1 MARSRPRRKV
11 RLKPIAYAVV
21 ALVAGLVLL
30 VLSQLV
36 EPAPRPETAPTA
48 SAPGEPAVP
57 EPSPTGKE
65 ATAMNL
71 SGLLLLFGAAGFLI
85 CIICIGWFVL
95 EVRKARPAWKTQKKY
110 PKMR

>member
-1 MARSRPRRKV
+1 MARTKPRRKV
-11 RLKPIAYAVV
+11 RLKPIAYALA

-36 EPAPRPETAPTA
+36 KPAPQPEAAPTA
-48 SAPGEPAVP
+48 SAPAEPAEP
-57 EPSPTGKE
+57 EPSPGGNET
-65 ATAMNL
+65 TAMNL

-85 CIICIGWFVL
+85 CIICIGWLVV
-95 EVRKARPAWKTQKKY
+95 EIRKARPAWKTQKKY